1 MFAQDAVKVILVM
14 KMYKRHGFFTNMIAM
29 VLALTMPLCCCIVNT
44 ASGSTDACSSIAV
57 QEKQAPSCCSQQE
70 NGEEPEPCF
79 GDCGCIIKGTI
90 FVQDWTPPVDLFG
103 VDTPAPFFIETQNH
117 LTSRWA
123 TSFAHGPPK
132 YFQHNLGFSGA
143 PPIRGTL
150 ILEV

>member
-29 VLALTMPLCCCIVNT
+29 VLALTMPLCCCVVNT
-44 ASGSTDACSSIAV
+44 VSGTTVACSSFSV
-57 QEKQAPSCCSQQE
+57 QEDQTPSCCSQQGNE
-70 NGEEPEPCF
+70 EEPEPYC
-79 GDCGCIIKGTI
+79 GDCGCTIKGTI
-90 FVQDWTPPVDLFG
+90 FVQDWAPPVDLFG
-103 VDTPAPFFIETQNH
+103 VDTPALFFIEIQSH
-117 LTSRWA
+117 QVSRCA

-132 YFQHNLGFSGA
+132 YDPHNLGFSGA

>member
-1 MFAQDAVKVILVM
+1 
-14 KMYKRHGFFTNMIAM
+14 MYKRHSIFTNMIAM
-29 VLALTMPLCCCIVNT
+29 VLAFTMPLCCCIVNT
-44 ASGSTDACSSIAV
+44 ASGATDACSSVSV
-57 QEKQAPSCCSQQE
+57 QDEQDSSCCNKVVISCCSQQDNE
-70 NGEEPEPCF
+70 EEPEPYC
-79 GDCGCIIKGTI
+79 GDCGCTIKGTI

-103 VDTPAPFFIETQNH
+103 VDTPSPFFIETQNH
-117 LTSRWA
+117 QVSRCA